1 MRKMASLK
9 TLVLFHFQY
18 MVIALQLIT
27 KVLVYYWKTFI
38 PKESVHKN
46 APEIFRLKTYCFTA
60 LERDRKKYNIQLKQM
75 KDTEKKINT
84 KYMAKFSL
92 PTDIQLNLVPKNL
105 KPRISTQESLL
116 QFH

>member
-1 MRKMASLK
+1 
-9 TLVLFHFQY
+9 

-38 PKESVHKN
+38 PKRICTQECQKSSDLRRIVS
-46 APEIFRLKTYCFTA
+46 TA

-75 KDTEKKINT
+75 KDTEKKD
-84 KYMAKFSL
+84 KYKVYGEILTAYGYSIE
-92 PTDIQLNLVPKNL
+92 PGTKNL
-105 KPRISTQESLL
+105 KPKISTQESLL